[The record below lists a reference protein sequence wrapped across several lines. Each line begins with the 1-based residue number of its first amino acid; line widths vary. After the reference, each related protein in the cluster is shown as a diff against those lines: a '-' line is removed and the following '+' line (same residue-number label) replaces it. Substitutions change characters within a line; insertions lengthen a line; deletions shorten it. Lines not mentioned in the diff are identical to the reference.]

1 MRPPVIVAVPM
12 SVIHCR
18 AWIDHSRS
26 WSIVDEAVLLALAL
40 KKSSDTVAALV
51 LSSGLHHQVVVASLA
66 RLMRFRLVE
75 ISTSGRSAAFVAS
88 TVGSSLALGGN
99 PLPHFPQEVLQRFS
113 FGVEHVTGSCFAAH
127 NARIVSPGHLED
139 DIRQGADV
147 RFLSAAEADAGGIP
161 EASIARLYELIE
173 RGGDRRLLRLATRE
187 TVVLRNRYMRL
198 RVAGGA
204 VRNFPEGATE
214 RLRHA
219 VLASAGVVAGG
230 DVPVALSHAGEEVRG
245 GHVPVRCHFDPTDI
259 VIGGSAQSALLTS
272 IVEKARSRLVIHST
286 FLDAERFQEMAN
298 LLRSAVVRGVSID
311 LLWGTG
317 ETADNH
323 ARNAAQAEKISDIVR
338 ADATMRGRVSMHMR
352 TTGSHAKMLLADGDG
367 GSWLAVVSS
376 CNWLSTKFGPAE
388 LSVVLRHP
396 MAVADAVDLVR
407 GLVGRRPL
415 ADGLADELR
424 IQVNNLRRHGREDPD
439 GSGAAVVTLIVGQ
452 AHDAAMRVASRQA
465 TRRLLIGSAM
475 LGSTAWTGA
484 LIPGEFAAER
494 DGVSVTI
501 LYTRLTGPMKK
512 RHARDLEQEAAAI
525 GIRLLRTDNVP
536 LHGKFVLWDNDDV
549 IVTSLNWASASSDDE
564 FPANEIGVHV
574 KCPGLAASVMEQ
586 LERVFPEILSP
597 VS

>member
-127 NARIVSPGHLED
+127 NARIVSLGHLED

-245 GHVPVRCHFDPTDI
+245 GHVPVQCHFDPTDI

-272 IVEKARSRLVIHST
+272 IVEKARSRL
-286 FLDAERFQEMAN
+286 
-298 LLRSAVVRGVSID
+298 GSI
-311 LLWGTG
+311 
-317 ETADNH
+317 
-323 ARNAAQAEKISDIVR
+323 RIS
-338 ADATMRGRVSMHMR
+338 
-352 TTGSHAKMLLADGDG
+352 
-367 GSWLAVVSS
+367 
-376 CNWLSTKFGPAE
+376 
-388 LSVVLRHP
+388 
-396 MAVADAVDLVR
+396 
-407 GLVGRRPL
+407 
-415 ADGLADELR
+415 
-424 IQVNNLRRHGREDPD
+424 
-439 GSGAAVVTLIVGQ
+439 
-452 AHDAAMRVASRQA
+452 
-465 TRRLLIGSAM
+465 
-475 LGSTAWTGA
+475 
-484 LIPGEFAAER
+484 
-494 DGVSVTI
+494 GVSVPRRPEWPTPNC
-501 LYTRLTGPMKK
+501 RS
-512 RHARDLEQEAAAI
+512 ARPGSPHPRDPDAPHQGKFPPADLDWV
-525 GIRLLRTDNVP
+525 RLLRLIGP
-536 LHGKFVLWDNDDV
+536 
-549 IVTSLNWASASSDDE
+549 ASAAVARSTIFRFSH
-564 FPANEIGVHV
+564 FWTRQCSRGPAQNRLTIH
-574 KCPGLAASVMEQ
+574 S
-586 LERVFPEILSP
+586 
-597 VS
+597 

>member
-1 MRPPVIVAVPM
+1 MKPPVIVAVPM

-26 WSIVDEAVLLALAL
+26 WSIVDEVVLLALAL

-51 LSSGLHHQVVVASLA
+51 LSSGLQHQVVVASLA

-75 ISTSGRSAAFVAS
+75 ISMSGSSAAFVAS
-88 TVGSSLALGGN
+88 AVGSSLALGGN
-99 PLPHFPQEVLQRFS
+99 PLPHFPQENLQRFS
-113 FGVEHVTGSCFAAH
+113 FGVEHVTGCCFAAH
-127 NARIVSPGHLED
+127 DARVVSRGHLED
-139 DIRQGADV
+139 DIRQGADI
-147 RFLSAAEADAGGIP
+147 RFMSAAEAEVVGIP
-161 EASIARLYELIE
+161 EASIARIYEMIE
-173 RGGDRRLLRLATRE
+173 RGGDRRLLRLETRE

-198 RVAGGA
+198 RVMGGA

-214 RLRHA
+214 MLRRA
-219 VLASAGVVAGG
+219 VCASAGFTSEGET
-230 DVPVALSHAGEEVRG
+230 PVAPNDAAEVRD
-245 GHVPVRCHFDPTDI
+245 GHVTVRCDFDSADI
-259 VIGGSAQSALLTS
+259 VIGGRAQSTLLTS

-286 FLDAERFQEMAN
+286 FLDAERFQEMAD
-298 LLRSAVVRGVSID
+298 LLRRAVVRGVTVD

-323 ARNAAQAEKISDIVR
+323 ARNAAGAEKISDIVR

-352 TTGSHAKMLLADGDG
+352 TTGSHAKMLLADSEEG
-367 GSWLAVVSS
+367 WLAVVSS

-424 IQVNNLRRHGREDPD
+424 IQVNDLRRHGRDKPG
-439 GSGAAVVTLIVGQ
+439 GSGAAVVSLITGQ
-452 AHDAAMRVASRQA
+452 AHDAAMRVASGQA

-494 DGVSVTI
+494 DGVSVTM
-501 LYTRLTGPMKK
+501 LYSRLTGPMKK
-512 RHARDLEQEAAAI
+512 RHARELEQAAAGL
-525 GIRLLRTDNVP
+525 GIRLLKTDNVP
-536 LHGKFVLWDNDDV
+536 LHGKFVLWDDDDL
-549 IVTSLNWASASSDDE
+549 IVTSLNWASASSDDD
-564 FPANEIGVHV
+564 FPASEIGVHV
-574 KCPGLAASVMEQ
+574 RCPCLACNVMEQ
-586 LERVFPEILSP
+586 LEQIFPELLPPQS
-597 VS
+597 